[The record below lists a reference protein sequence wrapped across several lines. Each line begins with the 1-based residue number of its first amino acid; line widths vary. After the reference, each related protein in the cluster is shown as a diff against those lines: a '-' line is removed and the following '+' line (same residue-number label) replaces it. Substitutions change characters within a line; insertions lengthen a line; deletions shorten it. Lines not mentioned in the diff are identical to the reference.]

1 MRTVLYSHEPWAG
14 GGGLGLMSGTDIP
27 IESRALAVAHAWA
40 ALTAQGGPGLTPQE
54 ALVNLRARAGQEL
67 DPVVVAAAVK
77 IVHDEIIGL
86 GPVNVQ
92 PAPAVMA
99 AGRVGLG

>member
-1 MRTVLYSHEPWAG
+1 MRTVLYSHERWAG
-14 GGGLGLMSGTDIP
+14 GGGLGLVCGGDIP

-40 ALTAQGGPGLTPQE
+40 VLTAQGGPGLTPQE

-77 IVHDEIIGL
+77 IVHDEIIEL
-86 GPVNVQ
+86 GPADAQ
-92 PAPAVMA
+92 PAPAVIA
-99 AGRVGLG
+99 SSG